1 MQTDFYVQSAE
12 YGKYYIEVDV
22 NGYGTYNIWIGM
34 LNSDDSVGNP
44 VDELTTSNKSSARRK
59 YNRFIQDAE
68 TDSYGWNYKVPDL
81 SWKFDINTKL
91 NSVQEYIL
99 SNPKNIKA
107 SSYIRRGSNMR
118 KYVKASSDSSIRQ
131 QIRNTIT
138 EVLSDGPSGTTY
150 WVNLDYDDSGNQW
163 AVVFG
168 WIDDGDGIPLFCGK
182 VAYLPKNSG
191 MSDYDYDWMMPYDE
205 ETGEVWDT
213 EIEFTSADDSNIDWL
228 LEQWE
233 EIQQEYINRV
243 DFYEDSDAEIDLLD
257 DESETDDIWESTNI
271 HGRKEVM
278 SASSCRNT
286 RKRGKQTIKSS
297 IGATRITDLPDD
309 TVIRVD
315 EVLDYA
321 RRYMKPEDID
331 HHGNGRGMDDLYLR
345 VNDVSK
351 WIVNH
356 MDNTAQVS
364 KFVDNIDHVLWY
376 ELPFLYRD

>member
-1 MQTDFYVQSAE
+1 
-12 YGKYYIEVDV
+12 
-22 NGYGTYNIWIGM
+22 
-34 LNSDDSVGNP
+34 
-44 VDELTTSNKSSARRK
+44 
-59 YNRFIQDAE
+59 
-68 TDSYGWNYKVPDL
+68 
-81 SWKFDINTKL
+81 
-91 NSVQEYIL
+91 
-99 SNPKNIKA
+99 
-107 SSYIRRGSNMR
+107 MR

-138 EVLSDGPSGTTY
+138 EALSDGPSGTTY

-168 WIDDGDGIPLFCGK
+168 WIDDGDGNPLFCGK

-191 MSDYDYDWMMPYDE
+191 MSEYDMDWIMPYDE
-205 ETGEVWDT
+205 ETGEVWNT

-243 DFYEDSDAEIDLLD
+243 DFYEDSDAEIDLWD

-271 HGRKEVM
+271 RGRKKVM
-278 SASSCRNT
+278 SASSRRNT
-286 RKRGKQTIKSS
+286 RRRGKQAIKSS
-297 IGATRITDLPDD
+297 TGATRIADLPDD

-345 VNDVSK
+345 VNDTSK

-356 MDNTAQVS
+356 MDNTAMVS
-364 KFVDNIDHVLWY
+364 KFVDNIDHVWWY
-376 ELPFLYRD
+376 ELPFLYND